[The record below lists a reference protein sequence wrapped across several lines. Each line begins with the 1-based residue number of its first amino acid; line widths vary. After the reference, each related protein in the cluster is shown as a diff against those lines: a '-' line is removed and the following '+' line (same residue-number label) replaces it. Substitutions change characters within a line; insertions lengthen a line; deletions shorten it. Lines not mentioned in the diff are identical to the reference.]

1 MNITVQDVNHV
12 AQALMFGAMTW
23 IGDNIFEVIG
33 AIGII
38 ANLTFVARSYYDKR
52 RAAKEEERRAMER
65 HEYEMELLKRKLNE
79 VAE

>member
-1 MNITVQDVNHV
+1 MNITVQDVNHG
-12 AQALMFGAMTW
+12 AQTFLFGAMTW

-38 ANLTFVARSYYDKR
+38 VNLMFVARSYYDKR
-52 RAAKEEERRAMER
+52 KAAKEEERRAIER